1 MFLRY
6 LLIVIYLMDQILIVQ
21 SIGKDELDEISFTKH
36 IITGSE
42 DTNDQTTVEVSDDSA
57 LTFMSIILQNNFYN
71 MTLHRQ
77 LRLHA
82 TVYIQSEQ
90 YYIHSNNHIKY
101 SYIK

>member
-1 MFLRY
+1 
-6 LLIVIYLMDQILIVQ
+6 
-21 SIGKDELDEISFTKH
+21 
-36 IITGSE
+36 SE

-82 TVYIQSEQ
+82 TIQIMLRSAHAFNGSL
-90 YYIHSNNHIKY
+90 ITHIDG
-101 SYIK
+101 S